1 VWYHPLIPAR
11 IGTEFAGYR
20 IEALLGRGGSST
32 VYRAEAPRLG
42 VRVALKILN
51 AHAAQDESFR
61 ERFVRES
68 TLAAAINH
76 PNVITIYDAG
86 AWGEDLFIALRYVAG
101 GDLNVPL
108 KEGPLELN
116 RALAILAQIGS
127 GLDAAHSRG
136 LIHRDVKPANVM
148 LDSGPGEGAPEI
160 AYVTDFGLIKHVQS
174 SGRATPTDD
183 LLGTID
189 YVAPEQI
196 EGRAVDGKAD
206 VYSLGCV
213 AFECLTGRVPFARE
227 NDAAVLWAHMKD
239 EPPPAS
245 DLRPELPGSADDC
258 LARALAKEPEKR
270 FDSCL
275 EFVDALRHVVD
286 PQSHGKATVALPRVG
301 RSLVRSVRWPLAA
314 AGGAACLA
322 LGVLVALAV
331 PRIGGDESSRDGD
344 AAAVVETRTVV
355 STVVEREPPALVRN
369 IPAAIE
375 SRCTRAAVPTP
386 DFAASMLCRPGGPV
400 ELVRYS
406 DAVSNPYMG
415 TYLRRKLAYVGLPV
429 PGPNERVGAFGSCEQ
444 GVLPAVEEWVEAGR
458 GGHDA
463 VGHTQFSDSDGLVLC
478 YLDAKGAHIEWSTA
492 NLSIY
497 AHAYGPNYNKLLNW
511 WKSQAG
517 PVS

>member
-1 VWYHPLIPAR
+1 VWYHLLIPAR

-51 AHAAQDESFR
+51 SHAAQDESFR

-86 AWGEDLFIALRYVAG
+86 AWGDDLFIALRYVAG
-101 GDLNVPL
+101 GDLNGPL
-108 KEGPLELN
+108 KQGPLELS
-116 RALAILAQIGS
+116 RALAILAQVGS
-127 GLDAAHSRG
+127 GLDAAHGRG

-148 LDSGPGEGAPEI
+148 LDSGPGDGAPEI
-160 AYVTDFGLIKHVQS
+160 AYVTDFGLIKHVE
-174 SGRATPTDD
+174 SGARATPTDD

-196 EGRAVDGKAD
+196 EGRPVDGRAD

-245 DLRPELPGSADDC
+245 DLRPELGSAANES
-258 LARALAKEPEKR
+258 LALAMAKDPEKR

-275 EFVDALRHVVD
+275 EFVNTLRHDVD
-286 PQSHGKATVALPRVG
+286 PGGLGRATVALPKAG
-301 RSLVRSVRWPLAA
+301 RSRVRFSRWPLVAA
-314 AGGAACLA
+314 IGASCLA
-322 LGVLVALAV
+322 LGVVGGLAV
-331 PRIGGDESSRDGD
+331 SRVTEDEPS
-344 AAAVVETRTVV
+344 AAAADPETRTVV
-355 STVVEREPPALVRN
+355 STVIQREPPALVAN

-375 SRCTRAAVPTP
+375 RSCTRAAVPTP
-386 DFAASMLCRPGGPV
+386 DFEASVLCRPGGPV
-400 ELVRYS
+400 DLLRYS

-415 TYLRRKLAYVGLPV
+415 SYLRRKLAYAGLEV
-429 PGPNERVGAFGSCEQ
+429 PDPNERVAAQGSCDQ
-444 GVLPAVEEWVEAGR
+444 GVLPAVEEWVGAGR
-458 GGHDA
+458 GGHEA
-463 VGHTQFSDSDGLVLC
+463 IGHTQSSDSDGLVLC
-478 YLDAKGAHIEWSTA
+478 YVDSKGAHIEWSTLD
-492 NLSIY
+492 LSIY
-497 AHAYGPNYNKLLNW
+497 AHAYGPNYNQLLNW

>member
-1 VWYHPLIPAR
+1 MWYHPLIPAR

-32 VYRAEAPRLG
+32 VYKAEAPRLG

-86 AWGEDLFIALRYVAG
+86 AWGDDLFIALRYVAG
-101 GDLNVPL
+101 GDLNAPL
-108 KEGPLELN
+108 REGPLEVN
-116 RALAILAQIGS
+116 RAFAILAQVAS
-127 GLDAAHSRG
+127 GLDAAHGHG

-148 LDSGPGEGAPEI
+148 LDSGPGDGAPEI

-174 SGRATPTDD
+174 GGRATPTGD

-196 EGRAVDGKAD
+196 EGRPVDGRAD

-213 AFECLTGRVPFARE
+213 AYECLTGRVPFARE

-245 DLRPELPGSADDC
+245 DLRPELRSAANES
-258 LARALAKEPEKR
+258 LARAMAKDPEKR

-275 EFVDALRHVVD
+275 EFITTLRHEVD
-286 PQSHGKATVALPRVG
+286 PETQGRSTVALPGVG
-301 RSLVRSVRWPLAA
+301 RRRMRSWRWPLVAA
-314 AGGAACLA
+314 VGMSCLA
-322 LGVLVALAV
+322 LGALGALAV
-331 PRIGGDESSRDGD
+331 SRIAGDEPSGGER
-344 AAAVVETRTVV
+344 AAATTETRTVV
-355 STVVEREPPALVRN
+355 STVVEREPPALVGN
-369 IPAAIE
+369 VPAAIAR
-375 SRCTRAAVPTP
+375 SCTRAAVPTP
-386 DFAASMLCRPGGPV
+386 DFEASLLCRPGGPV
-400 ELVRYS
+400 ELVRYN

-415 TYLRRKLAYVGLPV
+415 TYLRRKLGYAGLQV
-429 PGPNERVGAFGSCEQ
+429 PDPNERVAAQGSCEQ
-444 GVLPAVEEWVEAGR
+444 NDLPAVEEWVEAGR

-463 VGHTQFSDSDGLVLC
+463 IGHTQSSDSDGLVLC
-478 YLDAKGAHIEWSTA
+478 YVDATGAHIEWSTRD
-492 NLSIY
+492 LSIY

-517 PVS
+517 PVA